1 MADVYVQPI
10 EPIDSPF
17 IENELIT
24 INGVEN
30 LFKISFIIVIIMN
43 VILVIG
49 LICLLI
55 AKLNKSEELLNKSK
69 KICENLLYYI
79 LLVFGLANISI
90 AFVESIVVG
99 ILSLII
105 VVASFILRLKMEKK
119 KISYFIL
126 LIYLVIMLCLW
137 LVKYNWLLVYFFEKF
152 IAG

>member
-1 MADVYVQPI
+1 M
-10 EPIDSPF
+10 
-17 IENELIT
+17 
-24 INGVEN
+24 
-30 LFKISFIIVIIMN
+30 
-43 VILVIG
+43 
-49 LICLLI
+49 
-55 AKLNKSEELLNKSK
+55 
-69 KICENLLYYI
+69 
-79 LLVFGLANISI
+79 VFGLANISI

>member
-1 MADVYVQPI
+1 MKKIVSIGKVILLSILFILGTTNICLADVYVQPI

-55 AKLNKSEELLNKSK
+55 AKLNKSEELFRLSP
-69 KICENLLYYI
+69 L
-79 LLVFGLANISI
+79 
-90 AFVESIVVG
+90 ES
-99 ILSLII
+99 
-105 VVASFILRLKMEKK
+105 R
-119 KISYFIL
+119 
-126 LIYLVIMLCLW
+126 
-137 LVKYNWLLVYFFEKF
+137 N
-152 IAG
+152 